1 MKQKKKK
8 INNINKIFLFVIKSF
23 LSFILVFMSL
33 LIILGGIYLIDLV
46 YNVKTGKNNTPLFGA
61 YVIVTESMEPTISVN
76 DAVVVKR
83 VSDDDVNVG
92 DIITFSSN
100 TGYYAGHSITHRI
113 VAKLINRS
121 GNFVY
126 RTKGDNNAKA
136 DMSLVSNDSILG
148 KVILKLPK
156 VGYIQAFVLS
166 PVGFV
171 VSIIFPVILVIL
183 YEIFRIFTLWK
194 KRKKEIEVI

>member
-33 LIILGGIYLIDLV
+33 LIVFGGIYLIDLV

-100 TGYYAGHSITHRI
+100 TGYYAGYSITHRI

>member
-100 TGYYAGHSITHRI
+100 TGYYAGYSITHRI